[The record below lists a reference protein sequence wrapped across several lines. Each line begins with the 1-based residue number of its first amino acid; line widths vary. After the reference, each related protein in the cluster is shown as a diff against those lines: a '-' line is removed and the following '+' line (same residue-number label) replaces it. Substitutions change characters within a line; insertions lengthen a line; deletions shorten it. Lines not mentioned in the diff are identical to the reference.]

1 MFKRVNH
8 TWLGKC
14 QRLTIIPIFALLLI
28 PSIPIISIMVRM
40 EWYDGRGGSCSPAI
54 RRTLITYALLCIL
67 LCPVF
72 CSSLYFTLLYVL
84 LCAVFSLH
92 YILLFFVSYSS
103 FTHIQSNKLAKLGDA
118 IAISKSETMNHSL
131 TH

>member
-1 MFKRVNH
+1 MMGGGAAARQPFAALSSHMLFSVFYSA
-8 TWLGKC
+8 LY
-14 QRLTIIPIFALLLI
+14 FALLYI
-28 PSIPIISIMVRM
+28 
-40 EWYDGRGGSCSPAI
+40 
-54 RRTLITYALLCIL
+54 
-67 LCPVF
+67 
-72 CSSLYFTLLYVL
+72 L